1 MGERNQEI
9 HKHQVCL
16 SGQSLMTKIADPKL
30 LESIYK
36 QIESRYRNIKKHIE
50 VIADSFVKENIS
62 VEYERAAE
70 NLKIGEKIYLAIVQ
84 KYANCQKEK
93 LYPQDTSKHTAALEA
108 MIGAVKTMVESLTS
122 KPKVNVLKKLCTI
135 LRWLAKVLCHMKE
148 RAQTL
153 DDHVDKEE
161 QLQRF

>member
-1 MGERNQEI
+1 
-9 HKHQVCL
+9 
-16 SGQSLMTKIADPKL
+16 MTKIADPKL

-36 QIESRYRNIKKHIE
+36 QIESNYRNIKKHIE

-70 NLKIGEKIYLAIVQ
+70 NLKIGEKIKNNYLAIVQ

-93 LYPQDTSKHTAALEA
+93 LSPQNTSKHTAALEA
-108 MIGAVKTMVESLTS
+108 MIGAVKTMAESLTS
-122 KPKVNVLKKLCTI
+122 KPKVSVLKKLCTI

>member
-1 MGERNQEI
+1 MGGRNQEI

-62 VEYERAAE
+62 VEYERATE
-70 NLKIGEKIYLAIVQ
+70 NLKIGEKIKKNYLAIVQ
-84 KYANCQKEK
+84 KYANSQKEK
-93 LYPQDTSKHTAALEA
+93 LSPQNTSKHTAALEA
-108 MIGAVKTMVESLTS
+108 MIGAVKTM
-122 KPKVNVLKKLCTI
+122 
-135 LRWLAKVLCHMKE
+135 AE
-148 RAQTL
+148 R
-153 DDHVDKEE
+153 VS
-161 QLQRF
+161 